1 MPSGA
6 HTATLAAGCFWG
18 VEHMYRKEYKDK
30 GLYDARVGYIGG
42 DTENPGY
49 RAVCSGRTG
58 RMYIYFLRGSACRS
72 FCYDCATETG
82 VKKSQKKVYTNTCAN
97 IDAEALQVIYD
108 PTKVTYRSLLEFF
121 YKMHDPTTPN
131 RQGPDVGTQ
140 YRSAIFYH
148 DAEQE
153 KIARDV
159 TDKVNKQ
166 WWKGA
171 VATEI
176 LPAGKWW
183 DAEEYHQLYLDHN
196 PGGYECPSH
205 FLRKFPPLED

>member
-1 MPSGA
+1 M
-6 HTATLAAGCFWG
+6 
-18 VEHMYRKEYKDK
+18 
-30 GLYDARVGYIGG
+30 
-42 DTENPGY
+42 
-49 RAVCSGRTG
+49 
-58 RMYIYFLRGSACRS
+58 
-72 FCYDCATETG
+72 
-82 VKKSQKKVYTNTCAN
+82 
-97 IDAEALQVIYD
+97 YD

-153 KIARDV
+153 KIAREV